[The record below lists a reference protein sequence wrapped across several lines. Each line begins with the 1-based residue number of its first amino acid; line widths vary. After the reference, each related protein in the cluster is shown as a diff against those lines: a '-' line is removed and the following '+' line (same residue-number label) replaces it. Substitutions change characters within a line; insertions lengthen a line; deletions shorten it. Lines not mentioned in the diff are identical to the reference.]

1 MNLMRTVHFIYFVS
15 LGTGHN
21 LAGRGVGVGRYNSKF

>member
-15 LGTGHN
+15 LN
-21 LAGRGVGVGRYNSKF
+21 IFPADDLYAAKLRN